1 MAISPNM
8 APKVRP
14 LMSCW
19 RKYSIP
25 NELPSPRSRHSK
37 RGASLHILYGHLT
50 HAIAGLQQREN
61 RNASCPCEF
70 LRTLLR
76 TLCCKFHARTFKGK
90 MLDRGSRSSGCR
102 AAAASTANERD
113 CVIFVQLRIVREHS
127 TTTGPRCQVP
137 LVA

>member
-25 NELPSPRSRHSK
+25 NELPSPRSRHSS
-37 RGASLHILYGHLT
+37 RGAGYIFFADTLRMQSTGCNSERTEMPHALRILAYP
-50 HAIAGLQQREN
+50 IAYPMLQVPRQNIQGE
-61 RNASCPCEF
+61 
-70 LRTLLR
+70 
-76 TLCCKFHARTFKGK
+76 
-90 MLDRGSRSSGCR
+90 D
-102 AAAASTANERD
+102 ASTTNERD

-127 TTTGPRCQVP
+127 TTAGPRCQVP
-137 LVA
+137 